1 VADAHLSQD
10 PFFRLSTGWLWAMT
24 DIRIKQHLK
33 IFVES
38 DLDYIMSVQ
47 AIIRVGPVRCHDRR
61 VCRRE
66 RRAVRAFS

>member
-1 VADAHLSQD
+1 
-10 PFFRLSTGWLWAMT
+10 MT
-24 DIRIKQHLK
+24 DIRTKQHLK

-61 VCRRE
+61 E
-66 RRAVRAFS
+66 RRAVCAFS